1 MTAPTTPEGAT
12 MTVAQNARTV
22 VESVPTDLFIDGQ
35 WVEAASGSRCDVVN
49 PATEE
54 VIASIAD
61 GGPEDAHRAIEA
73 AARTQTTWAR
83 TAPRARSEILRRA
96 YELMIER
103 QDELATIITTEMGK
117 PFAEA
122 RGEVAYAAEFFR
134 WFSEEAVRVGGDA
147 TLSGD
152 GRTRII
158 VTKQPVGPCVLV
170 TPWNFPLAM
179 GTRKIGPAIAA
190 GCTMVFKPAHLTP
203 LSSFALV
210 GILQEAG
217 LPAGVLNVV
226 CSSDPGSVV
235 EPWMRSGKARKVSFT
250 GSTAVGV
257 RLLEQ
262 ASEHVMRS
270 SMELG
275 GNAPFIVFDD
285 ADLDVAVEGVM
296 VAKLR
301 NMGEAC
307 TAANRIFVQR
317 GVMDDFAR
325 RLADRMEALR
335 VGDGLDEGTEIGPLI
350 EPKAVAKV
358 SLLVADA
365 VAKGAT
371 VMCGGAPGEGRGFFY
386 QPTVLAGVDPTSQ
399 LMSQEIFGPVAPI
412 IGFDDETQVVA
423 MANDTDWGLVGYAF
437 TRDIDR
443 AFRLQES
450 IEVGMLGI
458 NTGLVSNPAAPFGG
472 VKESGLGREGGRT
485 GIEEFLEVRYLA
497 IPRSN

>member
-1 MTAPTTPEGAT
+1 MVTTAE
-12 MTVAQNARTV
+12 ARAVIET
-22 VESVPTDLFIDGQ
+22 VPTGLYIDGK
-35 WVEAASGSRCDVVN
+35 WVEATSGKRCDVIN

-61 GGPEDAHRAIEA
+61 GGPEDAERAIDV
-73 AARTQTTWAR
+73 AARVQDGWAR
-83 TAPRARSEILRRA
+83 TPPRERSEILRRA
-96 YELMIER
+96 YELVMARAE
-103 QDELATIITTEMGK
+103 ELAIIMTAEMGK
-117 PFAEA
+117 PLAEA

-134 WFSEEAVRVGGDA
+134 WFSEEAVRIGGDA

-152 GRTRII
+152 GHTRII

-203 LSSFALV
+203 LSSFALTS
-210 GILQEAG
+210 ILEEAG
-217 LPAGVLNVV
+217 LPPGVLNVV

-235 EPWMRSGKARKVSFT
+235 ERWMSSGLARKISFT

-257 RLLEQ
+257 KLLEQ
-262 ASEHVMRS
+262 ASEHVMRT

-285 ADLDVAVEGVM
+285 ADLELAVEGAM

-307 TAANRIFVQR
+307 TAANRLFVQR
-317 GVMDDFAR
+317 GVAGEFAE
-325 RLADRMEALR
+325 RLAARMRNLT
-335 VGDGLDEGTEIGPLI
+335 VGDGLADGTQIGPLV
-350 EPKAVAKV
+350 EAKAMAKV
-358 SLLVADA
+358 QRLVADA
-365 VAKGAT
+365 VGRGAR
-371 VMCGGAPGEGRGFFY
+371 VLCGGSAPDGRGYFY
-386 QPTVLAGVDPTSQ
+386 PPSVLADVDPASD
-399 LMSQEIFGPVAPI
+399 LVSEEIFGPVAPI
-412 IGFDDETQVVA
+412 IAFDDEAEAVQL
-423 MANDTDWGLVGYAF
+423 ANDTEWGLVGYVF
-437 TRDIDR
+437 TRDLDR

-450 IEVGMLGI
+450 IEVGMLGV

-472 VKESGLGREGGRT
+472 IKESGLGREGGRS
-485 GIEEFLEVRYLA
+485 GIEEFLELRYLA
-497 IPRSN
+497 MPRSVRP